1 MKSPFKDSA
10 IPLIEENT
18 SLNSHL
24 WISPRRMLDE
34 DIAQEEVE
42 DVTPPEITIHSRVLD
57 WDEPVPSWVNE
68 SPISLVM

>member
-1 MKSPFKDSA
+1 MKPPSEDSA
-10 IPLIEENT
+10 IPLIDENT

-24 WISPRRMLDE
+24 WISPRRNPDE

-42 DVTPPEITIHSRVLD
+42 DVIPREITILSQVLD
-57 WDEPVPSWVNE
+57 WDAPVPSWVNE